1 MIRRPPRSTRTDT
14 LFPYTTLF
22 RSQAGSQTDA
32 ARSGQRRAEGAA
44 EVFRG
49 GRGTVSGADPDRWCG
64 RALSRRP
71 RQLLRIPAG
80 DDLPQQSVADLASA
94 IRSDEQ
100 TSQLQ
105 ALMPI
110 SYAVFCLN
118 KQKQNTTHHVT
129 S

>member
-71 RQLLRIPAG
+71 RQLLRIPARSEEHTSE
-80 DDLPQQSVADLASA
+80 LQSLM
-94 IRSDEQ
+94 RS
-100 TSQLQ
+100 
-105 ALMPI
+105 
-110 SYAVFCLN
+110 SYAVFCLKKKNNIIN
-118 KQKQNTTHHVT
+118 KVQ
-129 S
+129 